1 MVENVNHVK
10 CDLLNKESKNE
21 FYKEFRFQFI

>member
-1 MVENVNHVK
+1 MVKNVNHVK
-10 CDLLNKESKNE
+10 CDFFNKEGKNE